1 MWRRTFDS
9 AGFSPLKQIDR
20 RNVQRLGK
28 AWSLVLDQSGNEIT
42 PLVHGGILFVH
53 SGASLTAVDAASG
66 TPLWK
71 YQREIARSSGAA
83 RQFDAG
89 GRA

>member
-1 MWRRTFDS
+1 M
-9 AGFSPLKQIDR
+9 
-20 RNVQRLGK
+20 QRLGK

-71 YQREIARSSGAA
+71 YQRKSRALPARHGSST
-83 RQFDAG
+83 QAG